1 MSILEAENIVRTYG
15 TGKQRFTA
23 VKGVSFEVG
32 QGELVSLLGTNGAGK
47 TSLVEVLEGLA
58 TPTSGSVRLFG
69 KDPIRDRRAVSPRT
83 GIMLQEAGFAQDL
96 TVSETL
102 RMWAGTLTAPRPIDE
117 ALELVEL
124 RDRAKV
130 RVKSLSGGERRR
142 LDLALATLGRPDI
155 LFLDEPTTGLD
166 PASRRRTWT
175 LVQNMLDDGVTV
187 LLTTH
192 YLEEAEELADRVFI
206 MAAGEIVMSG
216 TVGEIVSS
224 QPSRISFS
232 LPAGVAAADALHLV
246 DANSLP
252 AIIGAPGVTRGKV
265 QIQSAD
271 LQRTLSALLVKANA
285 EDVTLLD
292 LDARSASLEQAF
304 LAVNESAGE
313 RGSGE
318 SGPSGSGS
326 PESSGS
332 TSSGSNQATSRRI
345 PSISSART

>member
-32 QGELVSLLGTNGAGK
+32 QGELVSFLGTNGAGK

-58 TPTSGSVRLFG
+58 APTSGRVRLFG

-96 TVSETL
+96 TVRETL
-102 RMWAGTLTAPRPIDE
+102 RMWAGTLTAPRSIDE

-124 RDRAKV
+124 RGRSKV

-166 PASRRRTWT
+166 PASRRRTWG

-206 MAAGEIVMSG
+206 MAGGEIVTSG
-216 TVGEIVSS
+216 TVGEIVSN

-232 LPAGVAAADALHLV
+232 LPAGVAASEALDLMNL
-246 DANSLP
+246 NSLP
-252 AIIGAPGVTRGKV
+252 AVIGTANANRGKV

-271 LQRTLSALLVKANA
+271 LQRTLSALLVKASA
-285 EDVTLLD
+285 EGVTLLD

-304 LAVNESAGE
+304 LAVNATTRAELAASEPVLASA
-313 RGSGE
+313 
-318 SGPSGSGS
+318 
-326 PESSGS
+326 
-332 TSSGSNQATSRRI
+332 
-345 PSISSART
+345 